1 MSNFVNKLNKTHEQD
16 AILSGARNRASMAIE
31 ALAGTG
37 KTTTL
42 KMIAEAHGN
51 LSGQYVAFNRAIV
64 DDVRGKLPRN
74 VAVNTAHSLACRAA
88 GSHIRKRLDY
98 PRIRSFELAKLLNL
112 NPIQFTERGIDYE
125 YSPEQVAQL
134 SNLALKAFVNSA
146 DSTLT
151 EKHGLHGVVDF
162 IKTKSV
168 RLEIAQQV
176 LRIAQ
181 KLWTDITNVNG
192 QLPMDHDYYLKM
204 WQLSGPKINA
214 DYILFD
220 EAQDADKV
228 MLDIVQSQAN
238 AQQIFCGDGFQQIY
252 EWRGAENVLRN
263 VQVESRMWLTQS
275 FRFGPAI
282 DAEANK
288 LLAILDPKIQV
299 EGLVAGDVV
308 SPLSNPDAVLC
319 RTNAGMV
326 QNAINFQASGL
337 SVALGGNIKE
347 LISFYAGCR
356 DLQEKGKSMH
366 PELTSFANWQDLLLW
381 VEMYK
386 HEAGAIV
393 PLVNL
398 AKIHSPRFLM
408 KTLYDCVPEYEAD
421 VYVSTVH
428 KAKGREWDSVQIYKD
443 FMNVDDMDESEVR
456 LAYVAVTRAKKHLD
470 LTPWRTV
477 AQGRVQYVDNGSLV
491 HRPIPVMRSTKVLA
505 A

>member
-1 MSNFVNKLNKTHEQD
+1 
-16 AILSGARNRASMAIE
+16 MAIE

-192 QLPMDHDYYLKM
+192 QLPMEHDYYLKM

-428 KAKGREWDSVQIYKD
+428 KAKGREWDSVQIYRD